1 MRETLIYY
9 RRHEKKPFAASCDV
23 VIQSLLILK
32 NSRLLP
38 ATCFTS
44 LAVAMTFIDLI
55 RGSLITICHISGKIT
70 TTTTSFKRETGF

>member
-9 RRHEKKPFAASCDV
+9 RHHEKKPFAAGSDV

-32 NSRLLP
+32 NSGLLP
-38 ATCFTS
+38 TTSFTS
-44 LAVAMTFIDLI
+44 LAVAIAFIDLI

-70 TTTTSFKRETGF
+70 TTTTLFKREIGF